1 LVFLSKR
8 FAYTIMSKDHMD
20 FSGLQ
25 FKSVKGER
33 SMSLR
38 YLTAGETHGPQLTAI
53 IEGLPSNLTL
63 DFEELNF
70 QLQRRQKGYGRGRR
84 MQIEKDTAQIAG
96 GVRHGFTTGAPV
108 ALIVENKDWTHW
120 KNIMNIEPIPGSDE
134 EKRRVNRPR
143 PGHADLNGGLKY
155 NLTDLRN
162 VLERSSARETAARV
176 ACGAVARQLLAAFG
190 VKIAGQVIRIGEIE
204 APANQLTVDELI
216 EITEQSSVR
225 VADKETELKMEAYID
240 KIKEEGD
247 SVGGIVECIV
257 EGLPVGLGSHVQSD
271 RKLDGA
277 IAGAVMSINAFK
289 GVEIGIGFEA
299 GKLRGS
305 QVHDEI
311 MYDAAKGYYRASN
324 RLGGFEGG
332 MTNGMPVVVR
342 GVMKPIPTL
351 YKPLQSVDID
361 TKEPFTAQVER
372 SDACAVPAACV
383 VLENVV
389 AWEIAKAFLDKF
401 GGDSMEEIKA
411 NYNNYL
417 LQLESY

>member
-1 LVFLSKR
+1 
-8 FAYTIMSKDHMD
+8 
-20 FSGLQ
+20 
-25 FKSVKGER
+25 
-33 SMSLR
+33 MSLR

-63 DFEELNF
+63 NFEELNF

-84 MQIEKDTAQIAG
+84 MQIEKDTAQIVG

-108 ALIVENKDWTHW
+108 ALVVENKDWTHW

-155 NLTDLRN
+155 NHTDLRN

-176 ACGAVARQLLAAFG
+176 ACGAIARQLLAAFG

-204 APANQLTVDELI
+204 APANQLPIDELI
-216 EITEQSSVR
+216 ELTEQSSVR
-225 VADKETELKMEAYID
+225 VVDKETEQKMESYID

-247 SVGGIVECIV
+247 SIGGVVECIV
-257 EGLPVGLGSHVQSD
+257 EGLPVGLGSYVQSD

-299 GKLRGS
+299 GRLRGS

-311 MYDAAKGYYRASN
+311 MYDAEQGYYRASN

-401 GGDSMEEIKA
+401 GGDSIEEIKA

-417 LQLESY
+417 QQLESY